1 MNWLIYD
8 CFSTLQEVYG
18 EDPYLT
24 GRLAQAYI
32 KGLHGYNNR
41 YVQATTTCKA
51 YAAYAGPENIPVSR
65 LTFDA
70 KVWAY
75 VYFKVHS

>member
-1 MNWLIYD
+1 M
-8 CFSTLQEVYG
+8 YG

-70 KVWAY
+70 KV
-75 VYFKVHS
+75 